1 MYKIRCRGPTA
12 GARTQKTHTHTHT
25 GVCVCVAWCCAR
37 VLPRS
42 CRQRWT
48 GRNTH
53 RRRRRCHRVNDDD
66 DNNNNNNNNAHP
78 FPPLCSLIEIGLRNA
93 HLARC
98 PPLARCSSHHIV
110 RDCRLTAGV
119 TTTTT
124 TRTTTIVIVVCLF
137 VCCC

>member
-12 GARTQKTHTHTHT
+12 GARTQKHTHIHT
-25 GVCVCVAWCCAR
+25 LACVCVAWCCAR

-66 DNNNNNNNNAHP
+66 DNNNNNNNAHP

-119 TTTTT
+119 TTTNNNNNCYC
-124 TRTTTIVIVVCLF
+124 CLF
-137 VCCC
+137 VVKNYR

>member
-12 GARTQKTHTHTHT
+12 GARTQKHTHTYTHWR
-25 GVCVCVAWCCAR
+25 VCVCVAWCCAR

-53 RRRRRCHRVNDDD
+53 RRRRCHRVNDDD
-66 DNNNNNNNNAHP
+66 DNNNNNNAHP

-124 TRTTTIVIVVCLF
+124 RPTTIVIVVCLF
-137 VCCC
+137 VCC